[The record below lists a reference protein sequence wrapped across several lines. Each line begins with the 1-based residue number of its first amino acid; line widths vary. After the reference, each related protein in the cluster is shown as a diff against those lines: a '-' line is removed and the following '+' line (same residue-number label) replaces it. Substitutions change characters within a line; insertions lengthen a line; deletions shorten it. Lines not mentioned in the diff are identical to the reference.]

1 MPIITIDGNI
11 GSGKSTILNY
21 LHKNH
26 KIAIDLEPVE
36 KWKIFLKNKYDD
48 NNNIFN
54 LQLRIWL
61 DRSWIQEKE
70 DKILI
75 LMERSPFFIKNTF
88 ILSAYLDNHI
98 TETEYNILMELY
110 NKTDN
115 IWDCNK
121 YIYLQSDPEKCIE
134 RIKIRARECEKNI
147 KIDYINNIH
156 ELHEDNYKLAIN
168 QNKNI
173 LIVNIEDKEIDEISD
188 IIMNYIYS

>member
-36 KWKIFLKNKYDD
+36 KWKIFLKNKYDN

-70 DKILI
+70 DKVLI

-121 YIYLQSDPEKCIE
+121 YIYLQSDPDKCIE
-134 RIKIRARECEKNI
+134 RIKIRGRECEKNI
-147 KIDYINNIH
+147 TLDYINNIH

-173 LIVNIEDKEIDEISD
+173 LIVNIEDKEIDEISE
-188 IIMNYIYS
+188 IIMNFIYS